1 MQKYAIIAF
10 IAISFLSCKGQTNE
24 NSSST
29 TNLKDPIE
37 VIKEKEGQIS
47 EKSFSEIGEL
57 ISTIEF
63 KVKTNNKKDF
73 EDGFIPWADLEK
85 PKTDLPNLDK
95 KDEII
100 INEKQVK
107 IIIDYPLTNQYEFIL
122 QSDKG
127 FTRGQLLMEISK
139 HYYLLYEEEEK
150 TATLKTI
157 PIDKRA
163 TMYNR
168 NETNGKYGIWGH
180 DIADMDI
187 SEISVYKT
195 KKGEIIVTLNIES

>member
-1 MQKYAIIAF
+1 MRKYTVIALLV
-10 IAISFLSCKGQTNE
+10 ISFFNCKGQTNE

-37 VIKEKEGQIS
+37 IIKERE
-47 EKSFSEIGEL
+47 EKMIQKSYSEIGKL
-57 ISTIEF
+57 ISTFEF
-63 KVKTNNKKDF
+63 KVKTKNRKDF
-73 EDGFIPWADLEK
+73 EDGFVPWADLEK
-85 PKTDLPNLDK
+85 PKADLPNLDK

-100 INEKQVK
+100 IKDKQIK

-122 QSDKG
+122 KSDKG
-127 FTRGQLLMEISK
+127 FTRGQLLLEISK
-139 HYYLLYEEEEK
+139 NYYLLYEEEEK
-150 TATLKTI
+150 TATIKTI
-157 PIDKRA
+157 PIDKRT

-187 SEISVYKT
+187 SGISVYKT
-195 KKGEIIVTLNIES
+195 KNGEIIVTLSIES

>member
-1 MQKYAIIAF
+1 MKKYTIIAL
-10 IAISFLSCKGQTNE
+10 IAISFLSCKGQTKE

-37 VIKEKEGQIS
+37 VIKEREGLIS
-47 EKSFSEIGEL
+47 QKSYAEIGEL

-63 KVKTNNKKDF
+63 KVKTTNRKDF

-100 INEKQVK
+100 INEKHIK
-107 IIIDYPLTNQYEFIL
+107 IIIDYPLTNQYQFTL
-122 QSDKG
+122 KSDKG

-150 TATLKTI
+150 TATIKTI
-157 PIDKRA
+157 PIDKRT

-195 KKGEIIVTLNIES
+195 KNGEIIVTLNIES